1 VCRKS
6 INPTSF
12 ALVLC
17 LILASMVQ
25 ADLIGWWTFDEGSGT
40 TAYDSSGNG
49 HDGTLLG
56 TGEWGPGPFGAAA
69 LEFGTDK
76 CTGINCGV
84 FDPTGGTPEF
94 TLALWAYWDGTP
106 GFSYHFLTKSN
117 GWAADTMMF
126 QVELWADDSR
136 EGYTERVGIS
146 YQGNST
152 ASVPFGVMPKNEWV
166 HLAWTFDGTNATVY
180 MNGIDDEGPKP
191 FSIGPNVDAP
201 VIIGASTLGATRV
214 FEGFLDDMRLFD
226 YALTEAE
233 VRAVMVGTE
242 QSQTAYGPEPADSAL
257 LTGTW
262 ANLSWRAGPSA
273 VSHDVYVGDSLDA
286 VSEATRDSDVFQG
299 NLTVTTLLVGFP
311 GYAYP
316 DGLEPGTTYYWRI
329 DEVNDA
335 DPNSPWKGNVWS
347 FSIAPRTAYNP
358 NPADG
363 AEFVGPDNMTLTWTL
378 GFGAK
383 LHTIYFGEDYD
394 EVNNAVAGTISGTTS
409 YRPGALEREKVYYW
423 RVDEYDGIETYKG
436 DVWTFTTPGAVGN
449 PQPANGA
456 TDVAMT
462 TALNW
467 TPADNAASHQLYFG
481 ADKDTV
487 RTADTSAPQYKGSI
501 ALGAESYDPGLLEAN
516 TAYYWRVDEVDDQ
529 GNVSTGPLWI
539 FTTGAYL
546 LVDDFESYT
555 DDDTAG
561 QAIWQTWIDGFG
573 IADNGAQVGYLM
585 PPYAEQSIV
594 HGGSQSMP
602 LQYVNEAGVTN
613 SEASMTLT
621 TRRDW
626 TLTGV
631 AELSLWFRGATG
643 NAAEPLYVAISN
655 SAGAPAVVANDDPSA
670 GTTLSWTKWAVPLQA
685 FADKG
690 INLTNVNTITIGL
703 GTKSNV
709 AAPGGSGT
717 IYIDDIRLNQ

>member
-1 VCRKS
+1 MCKRS
-6 INPTSF
+6 IHVPFF
-12 ALVLC
+12 ALILG
-17 LILASMVQ
+17 LILASTAQ

-40 TAYDSSGNG
+40 TAYDSSGSG
-49 HDGTLLG
+49 HDAEILETPV
-56 TGEWGPGPFGAAA
+56 WGDGP
-69 LEFGTDK
+69 
-76 CTGINCGV
+76 
-84 FDPTGGTPEF
+84 
-94 TLALWAYWDGTP
+94 P
-106 GFSYHFLTKSN
+106 GFSGALDFSTTRGANTGTYIPTTTGVFTFTCWHKWAGTGNIQHFFSVSN
-117 GWAADTMMF
+117 GWGAGTMMF
-126 QVELWADDSR
+126 QIENQGLEPS
-136 EGYTERVGIS
+136 YTLEEQERLHLA
-146 YQGNST
+146 YQGAEVT
-152 ASVPFGVMPKNEWV
+152 LHKIPRNEWAHTALV
-166 HLAWTFDGTNATVY
+166 FDGTNATGY
-180 MNGIDDEGPKP
+180 LNGIDEAGPKP
-191 FSIGPNVDAP
+191 TR
-201 VIIGASTLGATRV
+201 IGAPLACPVLIGVADTGARV
-214 FEGFLDDMRLFD
+214 FQGFLDDMRFYD
-226 YALTEAE
+226 RVLTVAE
-233 VRAVMVGTE
+233 IRSIMAGGFE
-242 QSQTAYGPEPADSAL
+242 LSQTAYGPDPADDAM
-257 LTGTW
+257 LTSTW
-262 ANLSWRAGPSA
+262 ANLSWRPGPSA
-273 VSHDVYVGDSLDA
+273 VSHDVYVGDSFDA
-286 VSEATRDSDVFQG
+286 VSEGTRDSDVFQG
-299 NLTVTTLLVGFP
+299 NQTTTTLLVGFS

-347 FSIAPRTAYNP
+347 FSIAPKTAYDP

-363 AEFVGPDNMTLTWTL
+363 AEFVGPDNVTLTWTL

-383 LHTIYFGEDYD
+383 LHTIYFGEGYD

-613 SEASMTLT
+613 SEALRTLT
-621 TRRDW
+621 TPRDW

-670 GTTLSWTKWAVPLQA
+670 GTTLSWTKWAIPLQA

-690 INLTNVNTITIGL
+690 INLSNVNTITIGL
-703 GTKSNV
+703 GTKGNV
-709 AAPGGSGT
+709 AAPGGSGA